1 MATLSGDVQLAY
13 TNFAVKLQVGQI
25 TAKLTY
31 SFSKGG
37 FRIQAIFHS
46 KLRFLAVRPNT
57 TALDIVQI
65 CGEISLRQEQIQL
78 KHSQIHHSALVL
90 QAVMLCSSLRSLL
103 VYEEGKKVFYI
114 SSFLAPTVLA
124 LVEWTCDKQM
134 SLWLLLNGLLS
145 FLVWFVLCQFAILA
159 ISFSILSQA
168 FSKDRTSSFCL
179 FSPLKHSLH
188 VSAVRPGHMVSD

>member
-37 FRIQAIFHS
+37 FRIQAIFHL
-46 KLRFLAVRPNT
+46 KLWFLAVRPNT

-90 QAVMLCSSLRSLL
+90 QAVMLC
-103 VYEEGKKVFYI
+103 G
-114 SSFLAPTVLA
+114 SFLVPRILKLVWALA
-124 LVEWTCDKQM
+124 VVEWTCDKQM

-179 FSPLKHSLH
+179 FSPLKHS
-188 VSAVRPGHMVSD
+188 

>member
-46 KLRFLAVRPNT
+46 KLWFLAVRPNT

-65 CGEISLRQEQIQL
+65 CGEIN
-78 KHSQIHHSALVL
+78 
-90 QAVMLCSSLRSLL
+90 LL
-103 VYEEGKKVFYI
+103 GTIEVCFTTGGAKY
-114 SSFLAPTVLA
+114 
-124 LVEWTCDKQM
+124 
-134 SLWLLLNGLLS
+134 N
-145 FLVWFVLCQFAILA
+145 
-159 ISFSILSQA
+159 
-168 FSKDRTSSFCL
+168 L
-179 FSPLKHSLH
+179 FDHQ
-188 VSAVRPGHMVSD
+188 